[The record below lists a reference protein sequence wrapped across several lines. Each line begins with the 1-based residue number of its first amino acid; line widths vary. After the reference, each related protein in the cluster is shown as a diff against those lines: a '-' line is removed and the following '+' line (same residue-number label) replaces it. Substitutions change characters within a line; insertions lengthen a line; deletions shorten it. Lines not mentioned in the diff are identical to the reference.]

1 MISLVTGGSARILLA
16 RMSRQV
22 KCPTCK
28 KAGDWFDGPFG
39 PFCSKRCKLVD
50 LGKWL
55 GEEHTISE
63 PLRPEHF
70 KDYEEL
76 PPGKQLDEPEGH

>member
-1 MISLVTGGSARILLA
+1 
-16 RMSRQV
+16 MSTTRPI

-28 KAGDWFDGPFG
+28 KSGDWVATPFG

-50 LGKWL
+50 LGKWF
-55 GEEHTISE
+55 GEENVISE

-70 KDYEEL
+70 EAFEEL
-76 PPGKQLDEPEGH
+76 PPGQNPDQPEK

>member
-1 MISLVTGGSARILLA
+1 MSNDPAKVTA
-16 RMSRQV
+16 
-22 KCPTCK
+22 KCPTCNK
-28 KAGDWFDGPFG
+28 RGLWFASALG
-39 PFCSKRCKLVD
+39 PFCSRRCKMVD

-70 KDYEEL
+70 EPYGEL
-76 PPGKQLDEPEGH
+76 PPGQHLDIPDGG

>member
-1 MISLVTGGSARILLA
+1 MRKRTREAIV
-16 RMSRQV
+16 Q
-22 KCPTCK
+22 CPTCTK
-28 KAGDWFDGPFG
+28 RGPWFDKPFG
-39 PFCSKRCKLVD
+39 PFCSHRCKMID

-70 KDYEEL
+70 EGNEDLATDEL
-76 PPGKQLDEPEGH
+76 RRQTGEGGLQ